1 MLKADVARS
10 IERVAS
16 VHGIDPTALK
26 AVVEVESNGVVFAD
40 IDGKDIQT
48 QLSQQSGDLR
58 EIKVILQRME
68 KGQRP

>member
-16 VHGIDPTALK
+16 VHGIDPAALK

-40 IDGKDIQT
+40 FDGKEMPIIRFEGHY
-48 QLSQQSGDLR
+48 LSL
-58 EIKVILQRME
+58 IHI
-68 KGQRP
+68 